1 VEELTDFGGIVLVVG
16 VGFLLA
22 ILASKVTER
31 FPLPAPA
38 LFLLAA
44 AIAPTDFESLGNV
57 LSVRDVERIGVVALI
72 VILFDG
78 GMLVSWRRFRR
89 VAVPVALLGVLGT
102 FATAGLMAVAAHYL
116 FDFSWTTAGIL
127 GAALAP
133 TDPAVMFSVLGNREV
148 RGRSGTIL
156 EGESGANDP
165 VGIALMIGMLELATE
180 EDESFWIVVE
190 EFALEMVV
198 GLAIGLLG
206 AVLLI
211 RLVQRISLPSEGLYP
226 LRTLAA
232 ALVIYGVATVAH
244 GSGFLAVFVAG
255 LLVSDIRAPYK
266 GEIER
271 FHTAL
276 ASLGEI
282 VVFVALGLTIT
293 LDDIGLDEFLDG
305 LLLAVILA
313 FVARPIAAG
322 VLLLPVRLRWGE
334 RLFVMWGG
342 LKGAVPILLA
352 AFALL
357 AGIDDGRRIY
367 EIVFVVVAFS
377 VLVQGSTFPFVAG
390 RLGIRMRTVEPE
402 PWHISI
408 GLRKEPGGVWRFVV
422 SPVSRAAGVAIRDLP
437 IGDRAWIILV
447 VREGEAVRA
456 GGSTVLE
463 AGDEVLLL
471 AEERDAAPLRRLF
484 ERSSVRIPE
493 ESDPGLPAQ

>member
-1 VEELTDFGGIVLVVG
+1 MEELTDFGGIVLVVG

-44 AIAPTDFESLGNV
+44 AIAPTDFESLGDV
-57 LSVRDVERIGVVALI
+57 LSIRDVERIGVVALI

-78 GMLVSWRRFRR
+78 GMHVSWRRFR
-89 VAVPVALLGVLGT
+89 ASAAPIAALGILGT
-102 FATAGLMAVAAHYL
+102 FATAGLVAVAAHYL
-116 FDFSWTTAGIL
+116 FDFGWTSAGIL

-133 TDPAVMFSVLGNREV
+133 TDPAVMFSVFGNREV
-148 RGRSGTIL
+148 RGRSGAIL
-156 EGESGANDP
+156 EGESGGNDP
-165 VGIALMIGMLELATE
+165 VGIALMIGMIELATH
-180 EDESFWIVVE
+180 DDASFWVVVE
-190 EFALEMVV
+190 EFAVEMSV
-198 GLAIGLLG
+198 GLVIGLLG
-206 AVLLI
+206 AAALI
-211 RLVQRISLPSEGLYP
+211 RVIQRMSLPSEGLYP

-232 ALVIYGVATVAH
+232 ALTIYGVTTVAH
-244 GSGFLAVFVAG
+244 GSGFLAVFIAG

-293 LDDIGLDEFLDG
+293 LDDIGGDLLDG

-313 FVARPIAAG
+313 FIARPAAAG
-322 VLLLPVRLRWGE
+322 LLLLPARLRWGE
-334 RLFVMWGG
+334 RIFVMWGG

-357 AGIDDGRRIY
+357 AEVDDAERIY

-377 VLVQGSTFPFVAG
+377 VIVQGSSLPFVASK
-390 RLGIRMRTVEPE
+390 LGIGMRTVEPE
-402 PWHISI
+402 PWNISI
-408 GLRKEPGGVWRFVV
+408 GLRKEPGGVWRFVMAKGA
-422 SPVSRAAGVAIRDLP
+422 RAEGVAIRDLP

-463 AGDEVLLL
+463 AGDEILVL
-471 AEERDAAPLRRLF
+471 AEERDAARLRRLF
-484 ERSSVRIPE
+484 ERASVPVAE
-493 ESDPGLPAQ
+493 EAPS

>member
-1 VEELTDFGGIVLVVG
+1 VEELTEFGLIVLVVAI
-16 VGFLLA
+16 GFLLA
-22 ILASKVTER
+22 ILVSKVSER
-31 FPLPAPA
+31 FPVPAPA

-78 GMLVSWRRFRR
+78 GMHVGWRRFR
-89 VAVPVALLGVLGT
+89 ASALPVALLGGVGT
-102 FATAGLMAVAAHYL
+102 FATAGLIAVAAHYL
-116 FDFSWTTAGIL
+116 LDFGWTTAGLL

-156 EGESGANDP
+156 EGESGVNDP
-165 VGIALMIGMLELATE
+165 VGIALMIGLIELATHD
-180 EDESFWIVVE
+180 DESFWIVVQ
-190 EFALEMVV
+190 EFTVEMVV
-198 GLAIGLLG
+198 GLAIGLAG
-206 AVLLI
+206 AALMVPLI
-211 RLVQRISLPSEGLYP
+211 QRISLPSEGLYP

-232 ALVIYGVATVAH
+232 AGVIYGIATVAH
-244 GSGFLAVFVAG
+244 GSGFLAVFIAG
-255 LLVSDIRAPYK
+255 LLISDVRAPYK

-271 FHTAL
+271 FHDAL

-293 LDDIGLDEFLDG
+293 LDEIEISNLADG
-305 LLLAVILA
+305 LLIALILA
-313 FVARPIAAG
+313 FVARPVAVG
-322 VLLLPVRLRWGE
+322 GLLLPFRLRWGE
-334 RLFVMWGG
+334 RLFIMWGG
-342 LKGAVPILLA
+342 LRGAVPILLA

-357 AGIDDGRRIY
+357 AGIDDGQRIY

-377 VLVQGSTFPFVAG
+377 VIVQGSTIPFVAAKL
-390 RLGIRMRTVEPE
+390 RIRMRRVEPE

-422 SPVSRAAGVAIRDLP
+422 AANSRAVGKLIRDLP

-447 VREGEAVRA
+447 VRRGEAVRA
-456 GGSTVLE
+456 GGSTRLE
-463 AGDEVLLL
+463 AGDEILVL
-471 AEERDAAPLRRLF
+471 AEERDAIQLRRLF
-484 ERSSVRIPE
+484 EGRGERSVVAE
-493 ESDPGLPAQ
+493 EPAT

>member
-1 VEELTDFGGIVLVVG
+1 
-16 VGFLLA
+16 
-22 ILASKVTER
+22 
-31 FPLPAPA
+31 
-38 LFLLAA
+38 
-44 AIAPTDFESLGNV
+44 
-57 LSVRDVERIGVVALI
+57 
-72 VILFDG
+72 
-78 GMLVSWRRFRR
+78 
-89 VAVPVALLGVLGT
+89 
-102 FATAGLMAVAAHYL
+102 MAVAAHYL

-133 TDPAVMFSVLGNREV
+133 TDPAVMFSVLGNREI

-180 EDESFWIVVE
+180 EDATFWVVVE
-190 EFALEMVV
+190 EFTIEMVV
-198 GLAIGLLG
+198 GVVIGLVG
-206 AVLLI
+206 AALLI
-211 RLVQRISLPSEGLYP
+211 PLVQRVSLPSEGLYP

-232 ALVIYGVATVAH
+232 ALAIYGLATVAH
-244 GSGFLAVFVAG
+244 GSGFLAVFIAG
-255 LLVSDIRAPYK
+255 LLISDVRAPYK

-271 FHTAL
+271 FHVAL

-293 LDDIGLDEFLDG
+293 LNDIGLDEFLDG
-305 LLLAVILA
+305 LFLAVILA
-313 FVARPIAAG
+313 VVARPIAVA

-357 AGIDDGRRIY
+357 ADIDEGRRIY

-377 VLVQGSTFPFVAG
+377 VLVQGSTLAFAASK
-390 RLGIRMRTVEPE
+390 LGVRMREVEPE
-402 PWHISI
+402 PWNIYV
-408 GLRKEPGGVWRFVV
+408 GLRKEPGGVWRFVL
-422 SPVSRAAGVAIRDLP
+422 SPAARATGVAIRDLP

-463 AGDEVLLL
+463 AGDEILVL

-484 ERSSVRIPE
+484 ERSSVRVPE
-493 ESDPGLPAQ
+493 EPDPGFPAQ

>member
-44 AIAPTDFESLGNV
+44 AIAPTDFESLGDV
-57 LSVRDVERIGVVALI
+57 LSIRDVERIGVVALI

-78 GMLVSWRRFRR
+78 GMHVSWRRFR
-89 VAVPVALLGVLGT
+89 ASAGPIAALGIVGT
-102 FATAGLMAVAAHYL
+102 FATAGLVAVAAHYL
-116 FDFSWTTAGIL
+116 FDFGWTSAGIL

-133 TDPAVMFSVLGNREV
+133 TDPAVMFSVFGNREV
-148 RGRSGTIL
+148 RGRSGAIL
-156 EGESGANDP
+156 EGESGGNDP
-165 VGIALMIGMLELATE
+165 VGIALMIGMIELATHD
-180 EDESFWIVVE
+180 DETFWVVVR
-190 EFALEMVV
+190 EFAVEMSV
-198 GLAIGLLG
+198 GLVIGLLG
-206 AVLLI
+206 AAVLI
-211 RLVQRISLPSEGLYP
+211 RVIQRMSLPSEGLYP

-232 ALVIYGVATVAH
+232 ALTIYGVTTVAH
-244 GSGFLAVFVAG
+244 GSGFLAVFIAG

-266 GEIER
+266 REIER

-293 LDDIGLDEFLDG
+293 LDDIGGDLLDG
-305 LLLAVILA
+305 FLLAVILA
-313 FVARPIAAG
+313 FVARPVAVG
-322 VLLLPVRLRWGE
+322 VLLLPARLRWGE
-334 RLFVMWGG
+334 RLFIMWGG

-357 AGIDDGRRIY
+357 AEVDDAERIY

-377 VLVQGSTFPFVAG
+377 VIVQGSSLPLVASK
-390 RLGIRMRTVEPE
+390 LGIRMRTVEPE
-402 PWHISI
+402 PWNISI

-422 SPVSRAAGVAIRDLP
+422 SRISRAAGIAIRDLP

-463 AGDEVLLL
+463 PGDEILVL
-471 AEERDAAPLRRLF
+471 ADERDATHLRRLF
-484 ERSSVRIPE
+484 ERSGRSVVAE
-493 ESDPGLPAQ
+493 EPPA

>member
-1 VEELTDFGGIVLVVG
+1 VEEFTDFGGIVLVVG
-16 VGFLLA
+16 IGFLLA
-22 ILASKVTER
+22 ILVSKVTER

-44 AIAPTDFESLGNV
+44 AIAPTEFESLGNV

-78 GMLVSWRRFRR
+78 GMHVSWGRFRR
-89 VAVPVALLGVLGT
+89 SAVPVALLGVLGT

-116 FDFSWTTAGIL
+116 FGFSWTTAGIL

-165 VGIALMIGMLELATE
+165 VGIALMIGMLELATQ
-180 EDESFWIVVE
+180 EDATFWVVVE
-190 EFALEMVV
+190 EFAIEIVV
-198 GLAIGLLG
+198 GLVIGLAG
-206 AVLLI
+206 AALLI
-211 RLVQRISLPSEGLYP
+211 RLVQRMSLPSEGLYP
-226 LRTLAA
+226 LRTLAVA
-232 ALVIYGVATVAH
+232 ITIYGLATVAQ
-244 GSGFLAVFVAG
+244 GSGFLAVFIAG
-255 LLVSDIRAPYK
+255 LLVSDVRAPYK

-305 LLLAVILA
+305 LVLALILA
-313 FVARPIAAG
+313 FVARPVAVAL
-322 VLLLPVRLRWGE
+322 LLLPVRLRWGE

-342 LKGAVPILLA
+342 LRGAVPILLA

-377 VLVQGSTFPFVAG
+377 VIVQGSSFPYVAAKL
-390 RLGIRMRTVEPE
+390 RIRMRTVEPE
-402 PWHISI
+402 PWNISI
-408 GLRKEPGGVWRFVV
+408 GLRKEPGGVWRFVLARGA
-422 SPVSRAAGVAIRDLP
+422 RAEGAAIRDLP

-447 VREGEAVRA
+447 VRQGEAIRA

-463 AGDEVLLL
+463 AGDEIL
-471 AEERDAAPLRRLF
+471 ALVEERDAAPLRRLF
-484 ERSSVRIPE
+484 ERTVSRRS
-493 ESDPGLPAQ
+493 